1 MSLRFW
7 NCLEMSDAMY
17 ARSGMSGLRMDFVG
31 IWGFL
36 KAYTM
41 RILWQIGPTTKCFH
55 LYTYTISTRQY
66 HLVALGSLCK
76 VPRSLYSNFL
86 HKSKIGHL

>member
-31 IWGFL
+31 IRVFL
-36 KAYTM
+36 KSNTM
-41 RILWQIGPTTKCFH
+41 RLLLQIGQTTKCFH

-66 HLVALGSLCK
+66 HLVALGSL
-76 VPRSLYSNFL
+76 
-86 HKSKIGHL
+86 